1 MATHLLLMRHAKS
14 SWKDSSLSDHAR
26 PLNKRGKREADAVAQ
41 HLTAM
46 GVAPD
51 VIWASD
57 ATRTQETATRVI
69 RIIPGAQTI
78 IKVPEFYHASA
89 ATVLDLYAKSEEPEG
104 RIMLLGHNP
113 GWNKLAEI
121 MSNSPISMPTA
132 NCLIF
137 KRTSNTSENW
147 LSPENWTL
155 NAELRAKTLLADSE
169 GAGQE

>member
-14 SWKDSSLSDHAR
+14 SWKDNSLPDHAR

-51 VIWASD
+51 IIWSSD
-57 ATRTQETATRVI
+57 SARTLETASRLI
-69 RIIPGAQTI
+69 RITSGAQTI

-89 ATVLDLYAKSEEPEG
+89 ATVLDLCAKSEEPEG
-104 RIMLLGHNP
+104 RIMLLGHSP
-113 GWNKLAEI
+113 GWSDLAEI
-121 MSNSPISMPTA
+121 STKTPISMQTA
-132 NCLIF
+132 HCLIF
-137 KRTSNTSENW
+137 KRSSGTHTNW

-155 NAELRAKTLLADSE
+155 NAELRAKALLVNAED
-169 GAGQE
+169 AGLE